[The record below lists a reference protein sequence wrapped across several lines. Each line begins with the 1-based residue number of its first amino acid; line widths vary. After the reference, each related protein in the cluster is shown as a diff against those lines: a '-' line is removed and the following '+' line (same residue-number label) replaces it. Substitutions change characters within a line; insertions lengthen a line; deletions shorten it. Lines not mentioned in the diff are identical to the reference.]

1 MKKSLFL
8 LTSYLFLLASA
19 MAQKTITVENTTS
32 LQRSELV
39 AISAEQLGIEAGKG
53 VIVRDAFGIERA
65 TQWTYDGQLLLP
77 VHVRPDSKATFTIV
91 EGTPAAVLSS
101 VGGAMYPSRLEDIAF
116 ENDRIGFRLYGPA
129 LQRKGEKGFGHDLW
143 VKRTTELILPELYSN
158 DPRLSF
164 HLDYGKGLD
173 CYGVGPTLGCGT
185 PCLIREGK
193 IVYPWCYETYK
204 ILDKG
209 PLRFTV
215 QVDFPATNPATT
227 PATNPPTTSATTPD
241 GLPSGITEH
250 RILSLDKGS
259 NFCEA
264 TVWYTATTPDG
275 ATVPDEATTPD
286 GLPSGIAVAAGL
298 AIRPADPK
306 PVVIGKDY
314 VHYADPTVDP
324 ERHQCQIYTALLFP
338 DASTT
343 PDGAT
348 SGITIK
354 QQESHVLGILK
365 NYHGGQ
371 RFHYF
376 FGAAWSEFDV
386 RSQAEWQLRIEGFMQ
401 AQRHPLLVTV
411 Q

>member
-1 MKKSLFL
+1 MK
-8 LTSYLFLLASA
+8 
-19 MAQKTITVENTTS
+19 AQKTITISNPTS
-32 LQRSELV
+32 VQRSELV
-39 AISAEQLGIEAGKG
+39 AVSAEQLGIEPGKG

-65 TQWTYDGQLLLP
+65 TQWTHDGLLLMD
-77 VHVRPDSKATFTIV
+77 VHVRPYGKAVFTIQ
-91 EGTPAAVLSS
+91 EGIPAAIRSS
-101 VGGAMYPSRLEDIAF
+101 VGGRMYPERLDDIAF

-129 LQRKGEKGFGHDLW
+129 MQRRGERGFGHDVW
-143 VKRTTELILPELYSN
+143 VKRTSELVLDELYRN
-158 DPRLSF
+158 DPRVSF
-164 HLDYGKGLD
+164 HLDYGKALD

-185 PCLIREGK
+185 PCMIRDGK

-209 PLRFTV
+209 PLRFTF
-215 QVDFPATNPATT
+215 QVNFPATA
-227 PATNPPTTSATTPD
+227 D
-241 GLPSGITEH
+241 GITEH

-264 TVWYTATTPDG
+264 WVWYTATTPDR
-275 ATVPDEATTPD
+275 
-286 GLPSGIAVAAGL
+286 LSGIDIAAGL

-338 DASTT
+338 DAKVT
-343 PDGAT
+343 
-348 SGITIK
+348 IT
-354 QQESHVLGILK
+354 QMESHALGILK
-365 NYHGGQ
+365 NDTGG

-386 RSQAEWQLRIEGFMQ
+386 RSQAEWQLRIEGFME
-401 AQRHPLLVTV
+401 ARRHPLKITV
-411 Q
+411 NTQNLENIKHDE

>member
-1 MKKSLFL
+1 MSFL
-8 LTSYLFLLASA
+8 LWQASPVVA
-19 MAQKTITVENTTS
+19 GRHSVMVSQAQAVTIENPTG

-39 AISAEQLGIEAGKG
+39 SVSAEELGIASGTD
-53 VIVRDAFGIERA
+53 VVVRDTFGIER
-65 TQWTYDGQLLLP
+65 TSQWTYDGCLLID
-77 VHVRPDSKATFTIV
+77 VHLRPNGKTTYTIQP
-91 EGTPAAVLSS
+91 GKPAAVLSS
-101 VGGAMYPSRLEDIAF
+101 VSGRQYPERLDDIAF

-129 LQRKGEKGFGHDLW
+129 LQRKGEKGFGHDVW
-143 VKRTTELILPELYSN
+143 VKRTTELVLEEFYRN

-185 PCLIREGK
+185 PCLIRDGK
-193 IVYPWCYETYK
+193 IIYPWCYETYK

-215 QVDFPATNPATT
+215 QVDFAAV
-227 PATNPPTTSATTPD
+227 D
-241 GLPSGITEH
+241 GITEH

-264 TVWYTATTPDG
+264 IIWYEEDSSQM
-275 ATVPDEATTPD
+275 EKR
-286 GLPSGIAVAAGL
+286 LPQKGQYDIAAGL

-306 PVVIGKDY
+306 PVVVGKDY

-324 ERHQCQIYTALLFP
+324 DRHQCQIYSALLFP
-338 DASTT
+338 DQPVT
-343 PDGAT
+343 
-348 SGITIK
+348 IT
-354 QQESHVLGILK
+354 QQENHALGIMK
-365 NYHGGQ
+365 NYQSPQ

-386 RSQAEWQLRIEGFMQ
+386 RSQQEWQSRIDGFMQ
-401 AQRHPLLVTV
+401 ARKQPLEVKIKK
-411 Q
+411 QKIK

>member
-1 MKKSLFL
+1 
-8 LTSYLFLLASA
+8 
-19 MAQKTITVENTTS
+19 
-32 LQRSELV
+32 
-39 AISAEQLGIEAGKG
+39 
-53 VIVRDAFGIERA
+53 
-65 TQWTYDGQLLLP
+65 
-77 VHVRPDSKATFTIV
+77 VRPYGKAVFTIQ
-91 EGTPAAVLSS
+91 EGIPAAIRSS
-101 VGGAMYPSRLEDIAF
+101 VGGRMYPERLDDIAF

-129 LQRKGEKGFGHDLW
+129 MQRKGEKGFGHDVW
-143 VKRTTELILPELYSN
+143 VKRTTDFVLEELYSN

-164 HLDYGKGLD
+164 HLDYGRALD

-185 PCLIREGK
+185 PCLIRGGK

-215 QVDFPATNPATT
+215 QVNFAPV
-227 PATNPPTTSATTPD
+227 D
-241 GLPSGITEH
+241 GVTEH

-264 TVWYTATTPDG
+264 WVWYAE
-275 ATVPDEATTPD
+275 VPRPNG
-286 GLPSGIAVAAGL
+286 GLASARGHYDIAAGL
-298 AIRPADPK
+298 AIRPVDPT

-324 ERHQCQIYTALLFP
+324 ERHQCQIYSALLFP
-338 DASTT
+338 DTEV
-343 PDGAT
+343 D
-348 SGITIK
+348 IR
-354 QQESHVLGILK
+354 QMESHALGILR
-365 NYHGGQ
+365 NNQDGQ

-386 RSQAEWQLRIEGFMQ
+386 RSQAEWQCRIDGFMQ
-401 AQRHPLLVTV
+401 AQRNPLIIEI

>member
-1 MKKSLFL
+1 MKKLFLFLIFSLFL
-8 LTSYLFLLASA
+8 LPSLK
-19 MAQKTITVENTTS
+19 AQKTITISNPTS
-32 LQRSELV
+32 AQRSELV
-39 AISAEQLGIEAGKG
+39 AVSAEQLGIEPGKG
-53 VIVRDAFGIERA
+53 VIVRDDFGIERA
-65 TQWTYDGQLLLP
+65 TQWTHDGLLLMD
-77 VHVRPDSKATFTIV
+77 VHVRPYGKAVFTIQ
-91 EGTPAAVLSS
+91 EGIPASIRSS
-101 VGGAMYPSRLEDIAF
+101 VGGRMYPERLDDIAF

-129 LQRKGEKGFGHDLW
+129 MQRKGEKGFGHDVW
-143 VKRTTELILPELYSN
+143 VKRTTNFVLEELYSN

-164 HLDYGKGLD
+164 HLDYGRALD

-185 PCLIREGK
+185 PCLIRDGK

-215 QVDFPATNPATT
+215 QVNFAPV
-227 PATNPPTTSATTPD
+227 D
-241 GLPSGITEH
+241 GIIEH

-264 TVWYTATTPDG
+264 TVWYDG
-275 ATVPDEATTPD
+275 ISKPTD
-286 GLPSGIAVAAGL
+286 IAAGL
-298 AIRPADPK
+298 AIRPADPT

-324 ERHQCQIYTALLFP
+324 ERHQCQIYSALLFP
-338 DASTT
+338 EFSTLN
-343 PDGAT
+343 
-348 SGITIK
+348 SQFSIELM
-354 QQESHVLGILK
+354 ESHALGILR
-365 NYHGGQ
+365 NNQDGQ

-386 RSQAEWQLRIEGFMQ
+386 RSQAEWQCRIDGFMQ
-401 AQRHPLLVTV
+401 AQRNPLIIEI